1 MGVWDALSD
10 AMGTSRMRRIG
21 PHEAEQLINAGS
33 EGGAY
38 PELSHLLAAAAAPP
52 RPDELVDLRSA
63 VAAFEAAGLDYDLSA
78 RVAAR
83 RRTFAKSVLV
93 KAVAGV
99 ALVMFGGTAL
109 AAETGTL
116 PRGAQQH
123 AHEAFSALGVPPP
136 GDGSAPTGSPS
147 GQATPSPTPSTGNQS
162 RTPKLSDAAI
172 LGLCRSWQAQ
182 QKNPAN
188 KPMEDEALRALTAAA
203 GGEKHIESF
212 CAPLLAAGHGQPA
225 TSGSAVP
232 TASHPGNAKGHSKPT
247 VNPHK
252 NG

>member
-63 VAAFEAAGLDYDLSA
+63 VAAFEAAGRDYELSA
-78 RVAAR
+78 RVATG

-93 KAVAGV
+93 KAAAGV
-99 ALVMFGGTAL
+99 AVVMFGGTAL

-116 PRGAQQH
+116 PRGAQQQ
-123 AHEAFSALGVPPP
+123 AHEAFSVLGVPPP
-136 GDGSAPTGSPS
+136 GDGPAPTGSP
-147 GQATPSPTPSTGNQS
+147 ADRVTPSPAPSSGNQA
-162 RTPKLSDAAI
+162 RTPKI
-172 LGLCRSWQAQ
+172 LGLCRSWEAQ
-182 QKNPAN
+182 QKSPKN
-188 KPMEDEALRALTAAA
+188 KPMEEEALRALTVAA
-203 GGEKHIESF
+203 GGEKHIKAF

-225 TSGSAVP
+225 ASSSGSAVP
-232 TASHPGNAKGHSKPT
+232 TASHPGNAKGHTKST
-247 VNPHK
+247 ANPHS